1 MTVDEFRSLA
11 LSFPEAVESAHQD
24 HPDFRV
30 RGKIFAT
37 LGPDGAWGMVKLP
50 PEDQAVFVRTQPE
63 VFEPFAGAWGRQ
75 GCTRVTL
82 VKADEASVRQ
92 ALAAAWGQVAPNRM
106 ALQSAREQDG
116 PVGRVK

>member
-37 LGPDGAWGMVKLP
+37 LGPLGNGQAAAGGAGGVCP
-50 PEDQAVFVRTQPE
+50 HI
-63 VFEPFAGAWGRQ
+63 AGGLRAIRGCVGRQ

-82 VKADEASVRQ
+82 AEADEASVRQ
-92 ALAAAWGQVAPNRM
+92 ALAVAWGNAAPKRL
-106 ALQSAREQDG
+106 AHSYDREQG
-116 PVGRVK
+116 GCSTNRAS